1 MLRYST
7 CQCIKNFNLIS
18 VQKVLCEHPEYR
30 HNSSS
35 LSIEQNHLGPST
47 LLCFIVLWLCW
58 LIYLTEFF
66 QGTVHGFLFFMC
78 SKYTIGPSTLIV
90 QFMFPHHL
98 NRSICRAH
106 HFFLDITNSV
116 LYRKFACVCLSIGNG
131 DMYINMG
138 QRRIPG
144 YSYNTVVYNI
154 LKWYQKSNCFRN
166 IHSLTFYKLSLEH
179 ALICETHFWL

>member
-1 MLRYST
+1 M
-7 CQCIKNFNLIS
+7 
-18 VQKVLCEHPEYR
+18 CEDPEYR
-30 HNSSS
+30 RNSSS
-35 LSIEQNHLGPST
+35 LSIEQNCLGPST
-47 LLCFIVLWLCW
+47 LLCFIVLWLCG
-58 LIYLTEFF
+58 LIYRTEFF
-66 QGTVHGFLFFMC
+66 QGTVHGFLIFIFLAVHILINSALHLHPFMC
-78 SKYTIGPSTLIV
+78 SECTIGPSTLIV
-90 QFMFPHHL
+90 QFMFPHDL

-116 LYRKFACVCLSIGNG
+116 LYRKFACIYLSIGNG

-166 IHSLTFYKLSLEH
+166 IDSLTFYKLSLEH
-179 ALICETHFWL
+179 ALTRETHFWL